1 MKDAHEAAP
10 PVVLVVEDEALIRM
24 GAADQL
30 ERNGYEV
37 LEAGS
42 AAEALAI
49 LKVRPEVRVLFTD
62 IDMPGEFD
70 GMELAE
76 RVHQRWPKVL
86 LLVTSGRSSLHDAD
100 VPDHGMFL
108 SKPYGD
114 EGLSGAMTELFRRH
128 PRDRPED

>member
-1 MKDAHEAAP
+1 MEDNPDAP

-49 LKVRPEVRVLFTD
+49 LKARPEVQVLFTD
-62 IDMPGEFD
+62 IDMPGELD

-86 LLVTSGRSSLHDAD
+86 LLVTSGRSSLKDAD
-100 VPDHGMFL
+100 IPDHGMFL
-108 SKPYGD
+108 AKPYGG
-114 EGLSGAMTELFRRH
+114 ENLSGAMTELFRRQ
-128 PRDRPED
+128 PPGPPQD